1 MSACIHARP
10 SRVNMYAYIMVEILG
25 IRSEKMPVTLRLTK
39 EEQRNTELKCR
50 EINKVLINIEK
61 SPMQESELLHL
72 VIELA
77 LSRIKINKKGEIDLE

>member
-1 MSACIHARP
+1 
-10 SRVNMYAYIMVEILG
+10 
-25 IRSEKMPVTLRLTK
+25 MPVTLRLTK